1 MDLEMTP
8 GMAREERVDLKL
20 GHYAKGGIDVNVRSS
35 LRGYPKSCAHDM
47 TIRDGMRL
55 HRYMTGVFGVIW
67 QGTWRERWPV
77 TESQHSAR

>member
-35 LRGYPKSCAHDM
+35 LRGYPKSCARGM
-47 TIRDGMRL
+47 IIR
-55 HRYMTGVFGVIW
+55 TGCGFIV
-67 QGTWRERWPV
+67 R
-77 TESQHSAR
+77 